1 MLRVILGIG
10 GVALI
15 ALGVFGGSVLQDT
28 QQAINGFFEPE
39 TVIAEAPAPSPSPQA
54 AQPVEAVETVIAAV
68 NPPTADPL
76 VVKTDADP
84 AGGVTEVKASA
95 KDQSALI
102 KTAAV
107 AVEPAVSEQPAILP
121 KQAEVE
127 QIVKTTAGS
136 ATDNTLFVLK
146 ERVNLREGP
155 SIDHPIVLQLD
166 IGQELM
172 EFKRD
177 GKWVH
182 VGAYGTS
189 GKIGWVHGTLVGKN

>member
-15 ALGVFGGSVLQDT
+15 TLGVFGGAMLDDT
-28 QQAINGFFEPE
+28 RQAINDFFEPE
-39 TVIAEAPAPSPSPQA
+39 TVIAEVPASESVSA
-54 AQPVEAVETVIAAV
+54 VQPVETVVAAV
-68 NPPTADPL
+68 QPQA
-76 VVKTDADP
+76 VVESLSITSEAQ
-84 AGGVTEVKASA
+84 ATTTMTEVKASS
-95 KDQSALI
+95 KDHSSLI
-102 KTAAV
+102 KTAV
-107 AVEPAVSEQPAILP
+107 VSPEPLVSADNQTGLP
-121 KQAEVE
+121 KQAEVD
-127 QIVKTTAGS
+127 QIVKTTVGS
-136 ATDNTLFVLK
+136 VTDNTLFVLK

-172 EFKRD
+172 EFKRE